1 MTCTYINI
9 SVTNFTGL
17 ESLSTYTLDVT
28 PFTFVAQ
35 LSSNNLSISDQK
47 GLWNFGDG
55 AISTSL
61 SAKHYYTWP
70 GVYDV
75 TFYGYTSA
83 GNTVQACRTFQVTAV
98 NYVGDF
104 IHSNYL
110 DEDKIASYN
119 SGQISDPIEI
129 VRYNSWQSFPSVSA
143 AGYTLNFYASGSKS
157 DYLQLENYVKD
168 PWAHLQSYFFF
179 VQKFENQF
187 GILSSAV
194 TTADPI
200 YVYISNNQIVE
211 SSYPY
216 EGSTLAGTSGT
227 VTVHY
232 IDQYPKNLTSET
244 PIFLYATLD
253 ISLFPSRNENP
264 NLNYTKNFSNLP
276 YVNYS
281 SIVTPVKIRYNPA
294 ETLSITANGID
305 GEGFKDESFY
315 INEIKWQNYPISF
328 FIKLKDSQNF
338 TTKQYPLLSSNK
350 TSNYFD
356 LTCDLISL
364 CSQKVIDGVN
374 FYKNNNVKN
383 VNRTGGFY
391 AGYLNSP
398 YSVENV
404 ALTASV
410 KIFDPAYFAK
420 DSPYAW
426 LGQGLDSY
434 SISITSNE
442 NIASNIYRYTKFREY
457 DACKE
462 TITLQLTGAQ
472 NSPTVFA
479 GILKNPFAIA
489 VSPSEDDA
497 VWLADSDRDRILKLK
512 NNGEIIFDIDLSN
525 APRIY
530 PDGSIVYQNFQGPLS
545 GATPSSIALDGQAN
559 CWVTLY
565 TAGSCL
571 RIQRDTGY
579 IDAEAYPRYPDVNFS
594 ILNTFSAGPI
604 DSYLGIPIEI
614 FLEYTTPAL
623 SGLYAN
629 EGTILPTCIETDL
642 DSNIWV
648 TYSNPLKGYLIKFD
662 TNGNFLGAKEY
673 PTLFS
678 PQQLLID
685 RDNNLYM
692 TMMTYLNNNSSVT
705 NRNDFLYKYESN
717 SGNLYQNYPLSGYS
731 SLGSLTV
738 DKDQNIYASY
748 NKEDILKVK
757 TGIDA
762 TTFSV
767 GSGTNL
773 TTEYQSINAIACDT
787 ENILWIVHN
796 FDRRIYLYPLNSFAV
811 LNTVDVNRIN
821 TDDVDPCNLIAYG
834 DWTGMRWINKYFYNT
849 RTRTITG
856 QSNTFNI
863 YPLSGEYNF
872 AKINEDFDAIGSI
885 KSYVLQESLLNK
897 TVLFDQFLGPIVGNK
912 NSNINSLGKRIHEKI
927 ANFVSN
933 NSDLDA
939 NELEAL
945 QNMES
950 IMSVDLKNYNFPFPP
965 DMQRLVNLLGT
976 KLSYFRGSPNL
987 FDSNYDKKQT
997 ISNPNYGKNLGKQLN
1012 WVTSIVPTSG
1022 KVVLYEKFGQV
1033 YSDGILTNYGV
1044 SQNSFLSGSTQVVRL
1059 SDVNTS
1065 WGWPLVLGDGVTG
1078 GIEVSRYY
1086 DVFEYTKGSN
1096 NLFYNNLINWDDTK
1110 TTVSQAIS
1118 SYSDWFDTNNIV
1130 DNMINYQLSLGLG
1143 LLSSGN

>member
-232 IDQYPKNLTSET
+232 IDQYPKNLTSEA
-244 PIFLYATLD
+244 PIFLYASLD
-253 ISLFPSRNENP
+253 VSLFPSKNENP

-383 VNRTGGFY
+383 INRTGGFY

-530 PDGSIVYQNFQGPLS
+530 PDGNIVYQNFQGPLS

-757 TGIDA
+757 TGLDA

-796 FDRRIYLYPLNSFAV
+796 FDRRIYLYPLNSFSV

-912 NSNINSLGKRIHEKI
+912 NSDINSLGKRIHEKI

>member
-383 VNRTGGFY
+383 INRTGGFY

-530 PDGSIVYQNFQGPLS
+530 PDGNIVYQNFQGPLS

-757 TGIDA
+757 TGLDA

-912 NSNINSLGKRIHEKI
+912 NSDINSLGKRIHEKI